1 MPPAL
6 QRELRHIGQ
15 ARDEQFP
22 AYVNRRLTPLRAN
35 GAELTRL
42 CWSLLEEA

>member
-22 AYVNRRLTPLRAN
+22 AYVNR
-35 GAELTRL
+35 
-42 CWSLLEEA
+42 